1 MTARQNTQAG
11 IMAMN
16 KGAVEE
22 FGKGEMVDE
31 MGLGLRDRLRLNY
44 VNAECWIRGS
54 DVVKIGVGWG

>member
-1 MTARQNTQAG
+1 
-11 IMAMN
+11 MN